1 MSVSTPTSAS
11 KDPRGNRAKAVWI
24 AAGTAIVVI
33 VAAVAFQFLRPREGA
48 AGENA
53 PDQAGRATMG
63 SAINR
68 QPLARVNSSLIA
80 YDTVAAECMQRYGTE
95 VLESF
100 INRTII
106 HQACERQGIEIHE
119 DEVRAE
125 IVRIAKKFDIDPQ
138 NWLRVIQTER
148 HLSPLQYEQD
158 VIWPMLALKQL
169 AGKEITVTE
178 EEMQRIFQR
187 DYGEKVKAR
196 MIMCDKLQRAQDAWN
211 LVMKDP
217 QNFGK
222 IARERSMDP
231 TSKALDGQIPPIRQF
246 AGNDNLEKEAF
257 KLKEGEI
264 SGIIDVS
271 APDARRYV
279 ILLCEGRTV
288 PIVKTINDPGIRKE
302 VLNQLQEE
310 KTQIAVAKVFERIK
324 KEAQVDNFLTNTST
338 RGVAQASGTS
348 EGRERVT
355 PAGYRTRG
363 GAGAGAAAPSGGAS
377 GFGGTVNQADG
388 QQ

>member
-1 MSVSTPTSAS
+1 MSDSTLTSTS
-11 KDPRGNRAKAVWI
+11 KEPRGNRAKAAWI
-24 AAGTAIVVI
+24 AAGTVVVVV
-33 VAAVAFQFLRPREGA
+33 VAAVAFQFLRPREGS

-53 PDQAGRATMG
+53 PDQAGRTTMG
-63 SAINR
+63 SAASR
-68 QPLARVNSSLIA
+68 QPVARVNGELVS
-80 YDTVAAECMQRYGTE
+80 YDTVAAECMQRYGSE

-106 HQACERQGIEIHE
+106 HQACARAGIEIRE
-119 DEVRAE
+119 DEVRSE
-125 IVRIAKKFDIDPQ
+125 IIRIAKKFDIDPE
-138 NWLRVIQTER
+138 NWLRIIQTER

-169 AGKEITVTE
+169 AGKDITVTE
-178 EEMQRIFQR
+178 EEMQKIFIR

-196 MIMCDKLQRAQDAWN
+196 MIMCDKLPRAQEAWN
-211 LVMKDP
+211 MVMKDP

-222 IARERSMDP
+222 IAREKSIDP
-231 TSKALDGQIPPIRQF
+231 QSKSLDGQIPPIRQF
-246 AGNDNLEKEAF
+246 AGNDNLEREAF

-271 APDARRYV
+271 SPEARRYV

-288 PIVKTINDPGIRKE
+288 PIVKSIDDPGIRKE

-310 KTQIAVAKVFERIK
+310 KTQVAVAKVFERLK

-338 RGVAQASGTS
+338 RGVAQTGATS
-348 EGRERVT
+348 DGRDRVT

-363 GAGAGAAAPSGGAS
+363 GAPRTAS
-377 GFGGTVNQADG
+377 RPESDQ
-388 QQ
+388 